1 MATYIVG
8 ESQRKAAKV
17 VGAVYLFDFVAVFD
31 EFYVRGRL
39 IVDNNA
45 AETAHNIIAHERLF
59 RLGIAV
65 DLVEMAALVALA
77 TALYVTLEG
86 VNQHL
91 ALLGLFWRLM
101 EAAICVVMTLS
112 SFDVLRVLSGA
123 ESVKVFEADR
133 LQAMATIYLGA
144 HGDGY
149 NVAEMFLGLGSTVF
163 AYLWFKSRFIP
174 RALAA
179 WGVFSSLLL
188 ATCTVAFIIFP
199 RFDDLADPAC
209 YIPIAIFELTMG
221 FWLLIRGLRP
231 SGMAN
236 ADEKWDRGQPGT
248 A

>member
-1 MATYIVG
+1 MATYTVG

-17 VGAVYLFDFVAVFD
+17 VGAVYLFGFVAVFD
-31 EFYVRGRL
+31 VYVRGRL
-39 IVDNNA
+39 IIENNA
-45 AETAHNIIAHERLF
+45 AETARNIIAHERLF
-59 RLGIAV
+59 RLGVAV
-65 DLVEMAALVALA
+65 DLIEMASIVVLA
-77 TALYVTLEG
+77 TALYVILKT
-86 VNQHL
+86 VNENL
-91 ALLGLFWRLM
+91 ALLAAFWRLM

-112 SFDVLRVLSGA
+112 SFDVLRILSGA
-123 ESVKVFEADR
+123 EYLRVFEADR
-133 LQAMATIYLGA
+133 LQAMATIYVGA

-221 FWLLIRGLRP
+221 FWLLIAGLRP
-231 SGMAN
+231 PEIAG
-236 ADEKWDRGQPGT
+236 ADKVGDRAQVG
-248 A
+248 AS